1 MDEFLEYLKIA
12 EGMGKEA
19 EEIRNLQDRLDDLN
33 REITELL
40 NKEKEIKA
48 VPDKVETYQKRL
60 GKLQEEIEKQNAIKR
75 KIESPEEISKLRNF
89 INQKELAAKVL
100 EYFSTLY
107 SEQSTVISVEGMKV
121 KVNRL
126 KISLKYNELLQQV
139 QAYLPGHFNAH
150 IQTITKLVVDAV
162 LLSSSVLSIVHKES
176 VEIITYAASKR
187 TEIAQSEIHKQI
199 LEDLDIQDAESYIA
213 NEKLHGTLSKLAIFE
228 DILIE
233 VKTRLLRDL
242 HQLSCKQIDRYNNEL
257 FYGTVYHIEN
267 TDTWY
272 CDNLVQKIGEVSK
285 KAEARAEEITDAQK
299 KGLANRLQ
307 MNISQKAMSILD
319 ILSESMQRQKV
330 ASISHAFF
338 KSMQILERIATT
350 ERSHKEKI
358 QKAIIEKIQEHF
370 ELPSGLSEH
379 VEMQRCALRLADSQ
393 AVLGIISLAPLHLAR
408 TEKEEINNGIVQ
420 IFGQKE
426 EYFVD
431 IVDESFSHLILCTKV
446 DRIDFLSTNV
456 TRTISMVNNI
466 FIEII
471 DRIFTDS
478 LLFHIKTMFYSR
490 ILRDAYYTI
499 QSDLEEADINHWAE
513 LLQSLLQITGEFGEA
528 VDFYCQIKGLHDIFW
543 YTGVATDFIEECE
556 GALKTLDS
564 ELMHDLI
571 PYVFTDQNVARIL
584 LNNFQKKD
592 KKE

>member
-162 LLSSSVLSIVHKES
+162 LLSSNVLSIVHKES

-408 TEKEEINNGIVQ
+408 TEKEEINNEIVQ

-499 QSDLEEADINHWAE
+499 QSDLEEADIKHWAE
-513 LLQSLLQITGEFGEA
+513 LLQSLLQITGEFGDA

>member
-499 QSDLEEADINHWAE
+499 QSDLEEADIKHWAE

>member
-19 EEIRNLQDRLDDLN
+19 EEIRNVQDRLDDLN

-162 LLSSSVLSIVHKES
+162 LLSSNVLSIVHKES

-242 HQLSCKQIDRYNNEL
+242 HQLSCKQVDRYNNEL

-307 MNISQKAMSILD
+307 MSTSQKAMSILD

-393 AVLGIISLAPLHLAR
+393 AVLGIISLAPLHLAK

-478 LLFHIKTMFYSR
+478 LLFHIKNNVLQPNFKR
-490 ILRDAYYTI
+490 RLLHNTI
-499 QSDLEEADINHWAE
+499 
-513 LLQSLLQITGEFGEA
+513 
-528 VDFYCQIKGLHDIFW
+528 
-543 YTGVATDFIEECE
+543 
-556 GALKTLDS
+556 
-564 ELMHDLI
+564 
-571 PYVFTDQNVARIL
+571 
-584 LNNFQKKD
+584 
-592 KKE
+592 

>member
-162 LLSSSVLSIVHKES
+162 LLSSNVLSIVHKES

-307 MNISQKAMSILD
+307 MNTSQKAMSILD

-393 AVLGIISLAPLHLAR
+393 AVLGIISLAPLHLAK

-499 QSDLEEADINHWAE
+499 QSDLEEADIKHWAE

-543 YTGVATDFIEECE
+543 YAGVATDFIEECE

>member
-162 LLSSSVLSIVHKES
+162 LLSSNVLSIVHKES

-393 AVLGIISLAPLHLAR
+393 AVLGIISLAPLHLAKA
-408 TEKEEINNGIVQ
+408 EKEEINNGIVQ

-499 QSDLEEADINHWAE
+499 QSDLEEADIKHWAE